1 MAQGVWAAI
10 MDSPNSWISKSCVQY
25 SSLHN
30 SPPLWGL
37 IGGASSDMTPQI
49 MCCKE
54 PDDHAFA
61 EIGLTNVSVATTAAD
76 EEIMKEWD
84 PVWFSTK
91 HGYRGI
97 YFL

>member
-1 MAQGVWAAI
+1 
-10 MDSPNSWISKSCVQY
+10 
-25 SSLHN
+25 
-30 SPPLWGL
+30 
-37 IGGASSDMTPQI
+37 

-61 EIGLTNVSVATTAAD
+61 EIGLTNVSIATTAAD